1 MSLSGFNLDNPS
13 TLIGMETTL
22 GYAPLMKQD
31 PCLNAPQILSKSSY
45 SDIQKDID
53 ASNDIIVI
61 GQSGV
66 SMGRVP
72 QGNGY
77 YCDDYGYIGQG
88 DAGFHRSL
96 DIMTRMY
103 DNTTESTPG
112 HTIDQ
117 TQMPIAGLPV
127 HSATNSREK

>member
-31 PCLNAPQILSKSSY
+31 PCLNAPQILSKRSSKE
-45 SDIQKDID
+45 IQKDID
-53 ASNDIIVI
+53 SLNDIIVI

-66 SMGRVP
+66 SLGREP
-72 QGNGY
+72 KGNGY
-77 YCDDYGYIGQG
+77 YCDHYGYIGKG

-96 DIMTRMY
+96 DIMSRMY
-103 DNTTESTPG
+103 DNTTESSPG
-112 HTIDQ
+112 HAIDHDQ
-117 TQMPIAGLPV
+117 VPIAGLPV
-127 HSATNSREK
+127 YSATNSKEK